1 MVLVLGRSSNL
12 IGHMMKLFKSAL
24 FRLFLILF
32 GVILAV
38 QMPTRAFAKDNCLEG
53 RTSSGKC
60 IKPFVA
66 AFLRKNM
73 IAFTQPNISKSSK
86 LISTIAAPAQI
97 IAALQNLSVAQ
108 SSYSTFVDSN
118 SKCNFP

>member
-1 MVLVLGRSSNL
+1 
-12 IGHMMKLFKSAL
+12 
-24 FRLFLILF
+24 
-32 GVILAV
+32 
-38 QMPTRAFAKDNCLEG
+38 MPTRAFAKDNCLEG